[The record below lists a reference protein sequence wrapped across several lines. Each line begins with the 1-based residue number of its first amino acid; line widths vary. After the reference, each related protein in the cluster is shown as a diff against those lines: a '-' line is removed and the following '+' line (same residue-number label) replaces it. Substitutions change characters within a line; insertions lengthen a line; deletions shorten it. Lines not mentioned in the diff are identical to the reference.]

1 MAEYIE
7 NVIGQTSKLDWAFPF
22 QRTGAFPLD
31 RSVLFSSLADAKAY
45 AQGDGSDERALGGTS
60 YVGQIISVL
69 DEGEVAAYVIT
80 KARGLMKLAATTAT
94 GDLASDVADLQGKVD
109 SVISKAEA
117 NAAAIEAM
125 KPDIE
130 ANKSAVTELNTK
142 IADVYTKSETDAK
155 IGEAIAAAPH
165 MVRKVVENLAAV
177 EAEKDTD
184 AALNT
189 IYMVPS
195 GLQEE
200 DNKYY
205 EYIVIEVTTSE
216 GDDGETARQVE
227 RVGSWEVDLSA
238 YAKTEDVIKKLADK
252 ANQSTVDTL
261 AAAVEKKA
269 NAATT
274 IAGYGITDAYTQSE
288 TDAKIAEAVKSA
300 TGGESAASVLAELN
314 AYKTSNNAAVNQNKT
329 DIAALQEVGA
339 EKNVINSASEEFTI
353 DENRQLNVASIS
365 IAKVT
370 NLQDELD
377 KLATKEAVQIE
388 VAKITN
394 LQGRMDTAE
403 KNIAELQT
411 LLTWNEI
418 AAE

>member
-31 RSVLFSSLADAKAY
+31 RSILFSSLADAKAY
-45 AQGDGSDERALGGTS
+45 AKGDGSDERALGGTS

-69 DEGEVAAYVIT
+69 DEDEVAAYVIT

-205 EYIVIEVTTSE
+205 EYIVIEVAIGEDEEAVTT
-216 GDDGETARQVE
+216 RQVE

-238 YAKTEDVIKKLADK
+238 YAKTTDVDKKLADK
-252 ANQSTVDTL
+252 ADSSTVDTL

-274 IAGYGITDAYTQSE
+274 LAGYSITDAYTQSE
-288 TDAKIAEAVKSA
+288 TDAKIADAVKSA
-300 TGGESAASVLAELN
+300 TGGESAAYVLAELN
-314 AYKTSNNAAVNQNKT
+314 AYKTSNNAAVNQNKA

-339 EKNVINSASEEFTI
+339 EKNVINSVSEEFTI

-418 AAE
+418 AVE